1 MRFSGTEHRHVALI
15 KLLCRMMPEFI
26 PLNVFTSKQ
35 PIPLPSWLPDM
46 KTKPSLS
53 SAPEVVTPVSVIQCE
68 YRLARPLQAL
78 ACPIAHTSWL
88 LCQKNIEQM
97 TIRRVCNS
105 KLTVLTKQLNMA
117 SDLNVL
123 VHAAFKQFRLITGFQ
138 SALLGFRRQWWWPSN
153 KHTDKLMR
161 YELTGNCNGFRV
173 PSAKQM
179 QTEYTNRQ
187 QFTCL
192 NCASCDLILPDKLKG
207 KDKGKG
213 SRFILRLYWSTL
225 HSRRSGTDHIPA
237 NYTVPASTS

>member
-1 MRFSGTEHRHVALI
+1 MLRSSNCCVEWCQNLFRSIFS
-15 KLLCRMMPEFI
+15 
-26 PLNVFTSKQ
+26 
-35 PIPLPSWLPDM
+35 LPNSPHLYLADYQIW

-53 SAPEVVTPVSVIQCE
+53 SAPEAVTPVSVIQCE
-68 YRLARPLQAL
+68 YRLARPLQAS

-161 YELTGNCNGFRV
+161 YELTGLTGNCNGFRV

-179 QTEYTNRQ
+179 QTEYQ
-187 QFTCL
+187 IDSSL
-192 NCASCDLILPDKLKG
+192 LA
-207 KDKGKG
+207 
-213 SRFILRLYWSTL
+213 
-225 HSRRSGTDHIPA
+225 
-237 NYTVPASTS
+237 